1 MSIKNGVNEVFI
13 QKVSL
18 IFETSKGEEVTEVWN
33 FVKNENIQPK
43 TYDFVEFLN
52 LDGFYDCKDLNE
64 LKNKFQATI
73 QNKVEEGFDL
83 KRLENDGGEQIVATE
98 EQKKLLEGNGLSSV
112 KEMLILSFK

>member
-43 TYDFVEFLN
+43 TYDFVRFLN
-52 LDGFYDCKDLNE
+52 LDGFYSCKNVDE
-64 LKNKFQATI
+64 LKNKFQAII
-73 QNKVEEGFDL
+73 QKKVEEGFDL
-83 KRLENDGGEQIVATE
+83 KQIKNDGGEQIVTTE
-98 EQKKLLEGNGLSSV
+98 EQKELLEGIGLYQI
-112 KEMLILSFK
+112 KEMLIFK